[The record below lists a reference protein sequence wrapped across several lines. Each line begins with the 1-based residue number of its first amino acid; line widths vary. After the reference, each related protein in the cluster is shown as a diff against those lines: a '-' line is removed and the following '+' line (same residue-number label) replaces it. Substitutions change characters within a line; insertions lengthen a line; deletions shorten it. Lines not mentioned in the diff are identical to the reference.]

1 MSPERRQISVIPASV
16 PHSVSPFSFSD
27 ANLYHNLFLGSSG
40 FGDWDVNQVLLL
52 IVPIS
57 LVLFLI
63 TLAVAVYVYRKQR
76 KSSTSSQGSIIGIDK
91 DHSLDYGAD
100 GSCKYLIESDTT
112 SSHDMSLSSGSGS
125 GAGLPLLVQRT
136 ISKQLEMIKTIG
148 RGRYGEVIRAKWR
161 GEDVAVKVFATTE
174 EASWIREQEVYQT
187 VLLRHENILGYIAAD
202 IRGTGGITQM
212 LLITDYHEY
221 GSLHDF
227 LSIRILD
234 ELSMLRLM
242 HTACSGICHLHTEV
256 MGKMGKPAIAHRD
269 IKSKNILVKR
279 DGTCVIADFGLSV
292 RYDSLTKEIDIAPN
306 TRVGTKRYM
315 APEVLDETLHQ
326 EIFDC
331 YKMADMYSFSLV
343 LWEMARRCSVGG
355 EVDEFQVPYYDT
367 VPNDP
372 SFEDMKKIICVDGH
386 RPELSKRWF
395 KSVYLE
401 AVVRLML
408 EGWHATPRV
417 RPTSLRMKKAL
428 SRAMTAF
435 HENEKKVVL
444 LDVVQTN
451 GVIRMSKRDE
461 AYTPAIDTNMP
472 IIAV

>member
-1 MSPERRQISVIPASV
+1 
-16 PHSVSPFSFSD
+16 
-27 ANLYHNLFLGSSG
+27 
-40 FGDWDVNQVLLL
+40 
-52 IVPIS
+52 
-57 LVLFLI
+57 
-63 TLAVAVYVYRKQR
+63 
-76 KSSTSSQGSIIGIDK
+76 
-91 DHSLDYGAD
+91 
-100 GSCKYLIESDTT
+100 
-112 SSHDMSLSSGSGS
+112 
-125 GAGLPLLVQRT
+125 
-136 ISKQLEMIKTIG
+136 MIKTIG

-212 LLITDYHEY
+212 LLITDFHEN

-234 ELSMLRLM
+234 ELAMLRLM
-242 HTACSGICHLHTEV
+242 HTAISGICHLHTEV
-256 MGKMGKPAIAHRD
+256 TGKMGKPAIAHRD

-292 RYDSLTKEIDIAPN
+292 RYDSSTKEIDIAPN

-343 LWEMARRCSVGG
+343 LWEIARRCSFEG
-355 EVDEFQVPYYDT
+355 EVDDYQVPYYDV

-372 SFEDMKKIICVDGH
+372 SFEDMKKIICVDTY
-386 RPELSKRWF
+386 RPEISQRWL
-395 KSVYLE
+395 KSVYIE
-401 AVVRLML
+401 QVVRLML
-408 EGWHATPRV
+408 EGWHALPRV
-417 RPTSLRMKKAL
+417 RPTSLRMKKVL
-428 SRAMTAF
+428 SRIMTSYYENDKKFALVDRMQSAGLIQVQISKHQEAF
-435 HENEKKVVL
+435 
-444 LDVVQTN
+444 
-451 GVIRMSKRDE
+451 
-461 AYTPAIDTNMP
+461 TPANDAHV
-472 IIAV
+472 IAV